1 MSFCLDGVGL
11 THANGFTA
19 LTDISLQAGQ
29 GERIALIGPSGAGK
43 TSLLSVL
50 GTAQAPSAGSLR
62 VLDFAVSGMLT
73 AVAPSFPRKRE
84 SSTAFQ
90 VGGVS
95 LDSRLRGNDKR
106 VLRARIGTVHQAPP
120 LPGRQRA
127 VTAVLAGKLGQWPAW
142 KSLLSLLHPLDIPG
156 ARAALARV
164 DLADKLFA
172 RCDQLSGG
180 QLQRVGIARVL
191 YQQPD
196 LILADEPVSALDP
209 ALALA
214 TVRLLVADAEARGAT
229 LVASLHAVDLAL
241 NNFSRIVGVKA
252 GRIAFDLPSSEVSEA
267 QLHALYA
274 SEGQELPLLANE
286 ARFMPQ
292 AANDAAIRAACC

>member
-1 MSFCLDGVGL
+1 VSLSLDGVGL

-19 LTDISLQAGQ
+19 LSDITLRADQ

-43 TSLLSVL
+43 TTLISVL
-50 GTAQAPSAGSLR
+50 GTALAPTAGSAS
-62 VLDFAVSGMLT
+62 VLNFGPISA
-73 AVAPSFPRKRE
+73 
-84 SSTAFQ
+84 STATGAMQ
-90 VGGVS
+90 G
-95 LDSRLRGNDKR
+95 
-106 VLRARIGTVHQAPP
+106 LRARIGTVHQAPP
-120 LPGRQRA
+120 IPGRQRV

-142 KSLLSLLHPLDIPG
+142 KSLASLIYPLDLPG
-156 ARAALARV
+156 ARTALGRV

-191 YQQPD
+191 YQQAE

-214 TVRLLVADAEARGAT
+214 TIRLLVGESEQRGAT

-241 NNFSRIVGVKA
+241 SCFPRIVGIKA
-252 GRIAFDLPSSEVSEA
+252 GAIAFDLAAGEVSES
-267 QLHALYA
+267 LLRELYA
-274 SEGQELPLLANE
+274 SEGQELPMLGNE
-286 ARFMPQ
+286 PRFIPPMTEQNVP
-292 AANDAAIRAACC
+292 RALCC